1 MTGSEGP
8 AGRVPGRTTDGLPST
23 VQGTAVPGSVLPD
36 TAVPGSFDAGWHD
49 EREDGGRPFW
59 AVPLILSF
67 WAIAVPLG
75 LSLWSDDDVE
85 AAPASCSELA
95 LGLDAAL
102 RAADAGGAARLGHD
116 LGRAGCPLPS
126 GRPPPSGH

>member
-1 MTGSEGP
+1 MTGNEGP
-8 AGRVPGRTTDGLPST
+8 AGRVPGRTTDGLPPT
-23 VQGTAVPGSVLPD
+23 VQGAAVPGSVLPE

-75 LSLWSDDDVE
+75 LSLWFDDDVE
-85 AAPASCSELA
+85 AAPASCIELA

-102 RAADAGGAARLGHD
+102 RAADAGAAARLGHD

-126 GRPPPSGH
+126 GH